1 MKLIPKHPHDTRLRA
16 CPGERRDHELFTDA
30 LGRILSDHGTVS
42 YRKTAAPANAAE
54 ILAVKETSA
63 LFKTTQKR

>member
-54 ILAVKETSA
+54 ILAVKET
-63 LFKTTQKR
+63 